1 MKEIKTWSLA
11 FTYVGCFLG
20 AGFISGQELW
30 QFFGSFGNLGYVGFL
45 LAVVLFSAIGILF
58 VRLTQM
64 TQCSDMDRLLV
75 PWNVKWLRAASG
87 AVGAVFL
94 FFVVVSMSA
103 GVGAM
108 LAQLFGISAWLG
120 TGVRG
125 GAAGRDGNGQCLLRT
140 DTRADHG
147 HRGLRRG
154 SLRHL
159 RHGGGLPAA
168 EREQQ
173 PADAQLVHRS
183 ADLRLL

>member
-75 PWNVKWLRAASG
+75 PWNVK
-87 AVGAVFL
+87 
-94 FFVVVSMSA
+94 
-103 GVGAM
+103 
-108 LAQLFGISAWLG
+108 
-120 TGVRG
+120 
-125 GAAGRDGNGQCLLRT
+125 
-140 DTRADHG
+140 
-147 HRGLRRG
+147 
-154 SLRHL
+154 
-159 RHGGGLPAA
+159 
-168 EREQQ
+168 
-173 PADAQLVHRS
+173 
-183 ADLRLL
+183 